1 MAFADASYLHARNAM
16 PQESE
21 HHPIMSIVATARLT
35 FKGTNR
41 TLPGAFGAG
50 CAELLEGVAEE
61 RSLNRAAKR
70 IGMAY
75 SKAWR
80 IIKEAEEQL
89 GCELLARNGA
99 RGSTLTDEGQR
110 VLAAYRQLEQE
121 LNDLL
126 DRRLPELLG

>member
-1 MAFADASYLHARNAM
+1 MRWIPRILEAF
-16 PQESE
+16 QE
-21 HHPIMSIVATARLT
+21 
-35 FKGTNR
+35 KY
-41 TLPGAFGAG
+41 PGISV
-50 CAELLEGVAEE
+50 ELLEGVAEE

-99 RGSTLTDEGQR
+99 RGSTLTDDGQR

>member
-1 MAFADASYLHARNAM
+1 M
-16 PQESE
+16 
-21 HHPIMSIVATARLT
+21 
-35 FKGTNR
+35 
-41 TLPGAFGAG
+41 
-50 CAELLEGVAEE
+50 AEE

-99 RGSTLTDEGQR
+99 RGSTLTDDGQR

-126 DRRLPELLG
+126 DRRLPELLAKPPPAAPCRYEKNARRPMMMSTIPPTISHADRNERQAVGLPAASPHSTQTS